1 MRIRGARQWTA
12 WLAGV
17 LVLAGVAA
25 CRPRTATPAA
35 PPEAQNGTTAGTE
48 TGRFP
53 HAAHAAVPCTG
64 CHDADA
70 VLAGRPARP
79 GVRDHAPCDQSGC
92 HREAFLAAPG
102 PLCAVCHAPADAVA
116 PSAPADAVAPNTLPR
131 GALVGAL
138 VPYPPT
144 RGRRALASTFSHARH
159 LSHDE
164 VERQVGFH
172 VTCTDCHLAE
182 GPDGSARADEMAI
195 PGHGVCGRCHAPE
208 AAPPEVPV
216 MDQCTTCHQERA
228 RQPLRQRRFIAGDL
242 RFAHGNHRFDRR
254 GKPILCTECH
264 TRSATAEAVGVHP
277 TPETSACVQCHDD
290 AERTPAAMRMRVCET
305 CHLTRA
311 LTIGVLAPRSH
322 LPARERPQ
330 DHTLA
335 FRRDHAIEAGAAA
348 TRCARCHTFMS
359 GSPRAVCDECHQV
372 MRPMDHTLTWR
383 ELDHGPAAA
392 TRADR
397 CSTCHTVPFCVVCHQ
412 RPPRSH
418 FPRTEF
424 LDSGH
429 AVPAS
434 INLRACLTC
443 HTEPARTC
451 TGSTC
456 HGMAPGG
463 RP

>member
-1 MRIRGARQWTA
+1 MHTRGARQWTA
-12 WLAGV
+12 CLAGV
-17 LVLAGVAA
+17 LVLACVAATA
-25 CRPRTATPAA
+25 CRPRTVTPAA
-35 PPEAQNGTTAGTE
+35 APESE

-53 HAAHAAVPCTG
+53 HTAHADVACTD

-70 VLAGRPARP
+70 VRAGRPARP

-92 HREAFLAAPG
+92 HREAFLTVPG
-102 PLCAVCHAPADAVA
+102 PLCAICHAPAE
-116 PSAPADAVAPNTLPR
+116 PAPAKTGTAEPGPASGLA

-159 LSHDE
+159 LSHGQIE
-164 VERQVGFH
+164 ARMGFH
-172 VTCTDCHLAE
+172 VSCTDCHLAQ
-182 GPDGSARADEMAI
+182 GPDEGARAGQMAI

-216 MDQCTTCHQERA
+216 MDQCTACHQERT
-228 RQPLRQRRFIAGDL
+228 RQPLRQRRFITSEL
-242 RFAHGNHRFDRR
+242 RFTHGNHRVDR
-254 GKPILCTECH
+254 GGQPILCTECH
-264 TRSATAEAVGVHP
+264 TRSAGAEAVGSMHP
-277 TPETSACVQCHDD
+277 TPETRACVQCHDD
-290 AERTPAAMRMRVCET
+290 TERTPAAMRMRVCET
-305 CHLTRA
+305 CHTTRA
-311 LTIGVLAPRSH
+311 LTIGILAPRSH

-335 FRRDHAIEAGAAA
+335 FRRDHATEAGAAA

-372 MRPMDHTLTWR
+372 MRPRDHTLTWR

-397 CSTCHTVPFCVVCHQ
+397 CSTCHTVPFCVACHQ

-418 FPRTEF
+418 FPSDLFR
-424 LDSGH
+424 DGGH

-434 INLRACLTC
+434 INLRACITC
-443 HTEPARTC
+443 HGEPARGC
-451 TGSTC
+451 TGAGPGMRC
-456 HGMAPGG
+456 HRVAPGG